1 MATTVCDRAAAATS
15 ASSHTVFFGVDVA
28 SSHLDICS
36 YGSGAVKR
44 VSNTPLAISC
54 WLRSVPAGSVVA
66 MESTGSYHRALANGA
81 FAAGFAVH
89 LLNPRDV
96 RSYARGLGNRGKTDR
111 LDAQVIARYAA
122 HEHAQLR
129 LWQPQSLQQQA
140 LEDLLHRRALLV
152 KCQQQLR
159 LSAAACPAVLATL
172 EPLMLEF
179 ARTLKSFDQQI
190 SCAVAAIDADQQDF
204 DCITSVPGIG
214 LLSGAALLG
223 VFRRLAAASAD
234 AVIAF
239 LGLDPRPMDS
249 GHKVGLRRLSKRGP
263 SEWRR
268 LLFNA
273 AMSGAATKA
282 WKGCYEHER
291 TKGLSRT
298 AALNVLARRMVRVA
312 FSLFKNHKRFDPTL
326 TPFRAVN
333 A

>member
-1 MATTVCDRAAAATS
+1 MATTVSDPAGVRLAGPSPCL
-15 ASSHTVFFGVDVA
+15 FFGVDVA

-36 YGSGAVKR
+36 YGSSAVKR
-44 VSNTPLAISC
+44 IANTPQAISR
-54 WLRSVPAGSVVA
+54 WLGSLSSGCVIA

-81 FAAGFAVH
+81 FTAGFAVH

-96 RSYARGLGNRGKTDR
+96 RSYARGLGSRGKTDR

-129 LWQPQSLQQQA
+129 LWKPQSAAQQA
-140 LEDLLHRRALLV
+140 LDDLLRRRAVLV

-159 LSAAACPAVLATL
+159 MSASGCPAARATL
-172 EPLMLEF
+172 EPLMQEL
-179 ARTLKSFDQQI
+179 ARTLKAFDQQI
-190 SCAVAAIDADQQDF
+190 DAAVAAVDADQQDF
-204 DCITSVPGIG
+204 GCITSVPGIG

-223 VFRRLAAASAD
+223 VFRRLAGASAD

-249 GHKVGLRRLSKRGP
+249 GLKVGLRRLSKRGP

-291 TKGLSRT
+291 AKGLSRT
-298 AALNVLARRMVRVA
+298 AALNVLARKMVRVA
-312 FSLFKNHKRFDPTL
+312 FSLFKNHKRFDL
-326 TPFRAVN
+326 ALVSGNAVN

>member
-1 MATTVCDRAAAATS
+1 MATTVSHPAGVLATGPS
-15 ASSHTVFFGVDVA
+15 PCVFLGVDVA

-36 YGSGAVKR
+36 YGASAVKR
-44 VSNTPLAISC
+44 IANTPAAISC
-54 WLRSVPAGSVVA
+54 WLESLPAGSVIA

-81 FAAGFAVH
+81 YCAGFAVH

-140 LEDLLHRRALLV
+140 LDDLLRRRALLV

-159 LSAAACPAVLATL
+159 LSAAGCPAVLATL
-172 EPLMLEF
+172 EPLMQEL
-179 ARTLKSFDQQI
+179 ARTLKAFDQQI
-190 SCAVAAIDADQQDF
+190 DAAVATIDAGQQDF
-204 DCITSVPGIG
+204 ACITSVPGIG

-223 VFRRLAAASAD
+223 VFRRLATASAD

-291 TKGLSRT
+291 SKGLSRT
-298 AALNVLARRMVRVA
+298 AALNVLARKMVRVA
-312 FSLFKNHKRFDPTL
+312 FSLFKNHKRFDL
-326 TPFRAVN
+326 ALASGNAVN